1 MVSRHERLAENQ
13 ERFRRANNR
22 LNERVRTMVRE
33 RQRIPFL
40 CECADESCTEPVSL
54 TPEEYAAVRT
64 SDTRF
69 LIVPG
74 HQTIKGENI
83 VEPHDHYAVVEKWN

>member
-1 MVSRHERLAENQ
+1 MGSRQERLTGNQ
-13 ERFRRANNR
+13 QRFRRANDR

-40 CECADESCTEPVSL
+40 CECADETCTEPVSL
-54 TPEEYAAVRT
+54 TAEEYAAVRA

-74 HQTIKGENI
+74 HQTTEDEDV
-83 VEPHDHYAVVEKWN
+83 VEEHDRYAVVEK